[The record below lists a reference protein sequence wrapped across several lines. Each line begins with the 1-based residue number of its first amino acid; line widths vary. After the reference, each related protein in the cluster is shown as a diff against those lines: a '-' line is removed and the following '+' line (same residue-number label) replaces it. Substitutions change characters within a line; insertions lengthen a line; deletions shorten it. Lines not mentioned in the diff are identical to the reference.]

1 MLENRYASSPEL
13 HILSPFLVNA
23 LHEVATYFPERINDG
38 KMRLPHPYARLSHHR
53 KELEEF
59 KTQNPVDL
67 SDDDVEKRNKH
78 IDCTLNFVNMEQNE
92 NLRAEDARHARDP
105 PVAAFK
111 NYWMPLKP
119 GKMVRRS

>member
-1 MLENRYASSPEL
+1 M